1 MSFVP
6 RETSRKITDWFLS
19 KEAFVLEYHKDLD
32 SYQTIGVPD
41 DLSFYYK
48 SDRYLSHQKNK
59 SLVSQVY
66 QALKSRRNQWKKKL
80 VLKSLSNKPK
90 AVLKYRSDSATSSDT
105 RRQDRHDCCRFLRL
119 IVFYRTEIITDG

>member
-6 RETSRKITDWFLS
+6 RETGKKITDWFLS
-19 KEAFVLEYHKDLD
+19 KETFVLEYHKDLD

-90 AVLKYRSDSATSSDT
+90 AESRVSGVSWFRKDVSVSLFSVNFISVTFT
-105 RRQDRHDCCRFLRL
+105 
-119 IVFYRTEIITDG
+119 